1 MIFSVIK
8 FIPKTLWMRFPAS
21 KTKSKTFLIEFSVK
35 KHQFVE
41 LYDEFSKKSYKKG
54 NRNAVFQE

>member
-1 MIFSVIK
+1 
-8 FIPKTLWMRFPAS
+8 MRFPAS